1 MTLSGSDLQR
11 AAEDHLWLHFSRMAN
26 YRDGGVPIIVRGDGC
41 YLEDVNGKRYLD
53 ALAGLATV
61 QIGYSYGEEMGQ
73 AALEQMRELPF
84 YTNWSFAHPRAIELA
99 ETIASLA
106 PGDLNRVFF
115 VSSGSEAVESAWKLA
130 RQFHAMRGERRWKV
144 IARRTAYHG
153 TTMGALS
160 INGISAIRVPFE
172 PLVPGIVHVRNTN
185 RYHRPLDESEHEFT
199 ALLLEELE
207 EAIIQ
212 EDPKTV
218 AMVIME
224 PVQNAGGCFMPPEG
238 YFGGI
243 RTICDRY
250 GVLLCADEVIT
261 GFGRLGRWFASE
273 RYDVHPD
280 LITCAKGLS
289 SSYAAIGAV
298 IASDS
303 VAEPFLEGN
312 ASFAHGATFGGHPV
326 QAAVA
331 LKNIDIMRREHII
344 ERVVAHEE
352 LFRTK
357 LETLLDLPIVGDVR
371 GTGFFYSL
379 ELVKNKETRETF
391 SPAECEILLR
401 GRLSPRLLEL
411 GLICRSDDRGDPV
424 VMLIPPL
431 VAGAQEFDE
440 IVGILGEA
448 LTEMD
453 SALLAPQVGTLTP

>member
-1 MTLSGSDLQR
+1 
-11 AAEDHLWLHFSRMAN
+11 MAN

-401 GRLSPRLLEL
+401 GRL
-411 GLICRSDDRGDPV
+411 
-424 VMLIPPL
+424 
-431 VAGAQEFDE
+431 
-440 IVGILGEA
+440 
-448 LTEMD
+448 
-453 SALLAPQVGTLTP
+453 PQ

>member
-1 MTLSGSDLQR
+1 
-11 AAEDHLWLHFSRMAN
+11 MAN

>member
-1 MTLSGSDLQR
+1 
-11 AAEDHLWLHFSRMAN
+11 
-26 YRDGGVPIIVRGDGC
+26 
-41 YLEDVNGKRYLD
+41 
-53 ALAGLATV
+53 
-61 QIGYSYGEEMGQ
+61 
-73 AALEQMRELPF
+73 
-84 YTNWSFAHPRAIELA
+84 
-99 ETIASLA
+99 
-106 PGDLNRVFF
+106 
-115 VSSGSEAVESAWKLA
+115 
-130 RQFHAMRGERRWKV
+130 
-144 IARRTAYHG
+144 
-153 TTMGALS
+153 
-160 INGISAIRVPFE
+160 
-172 PLVPGIVHVRNTN
+172 
-185 RYHRPLDESEHEFT
+185 
-199 ALLLEELE
+199 
-207 EAIIQ
+207 
-212 EDPKTV
+212 
-218 AMVIME
+218 
-224 PVQNAGGCFMPPEG
+224 
-238 YFGGI
+238 
-243 RTICDRY
+243 
-250 GVLLCADEVIT
+250 
-261 GFGRLGRWFASE
+261 
-273 RYDVHPD
+273 
-280 LITCAKGLS
+280 
-289 SSYAAIGAV
+289 V

>member
-1 MTLSGSDLQR
+1 
-11 AAEDHLWLHFSRMAN
+11 MAN

-261 GFGRLGRWFASE
+261 GFGRLGRWFAS
-273 RYDVHPD
+273 RPHY
-280 LITCAKGLS
+280 LRKGS
-289 SSYAAIGAV
+289 V
-298 IASDS
+298 I
-303 VAEPFLEGN
+303 VL
-312 ASFAHGATFGGHPV
+312 
-326 QAAVA
+326 
-331 LKNIDIMRREHII
+331 RR
-344 ERVVAHEE
+344 
-352 LFRTK
+352 
-357 LETLLDLPIVGDVR
+357 
-371 GTGFFYSL
+371 
-379 ELVKNKETRETF
+379 
-391 SPAECEILLR
+391 
-401 GRLSPRLLEL
+401 
-411 GLICRSDDRGDPV
+411 DRRCDCV
-424 VMLIPPL
+424 
-431 VAGAQEFDE
+431 
-440 IVGILGEA
+440 
-448 LTEMD
+448 
-453 SALLAPQVGTLTP
+453 

>member
-1 MTLSGSDLQR
+1 M
-11 AAEDHLWLHFSRMAN
+11 
-26 YRDGGVPIIVRGDGC
+26 
-41 YLEDVNGKRYLD
+41 
-53 ALAGLATV
+53 
-61 QIGYSYGEEMGQ
+61 
-73 AALEQMRELPF
+73 ALEQMRELPF

>member
-1 MTLSGSDLQR
+1 
-11 AAEDHLWLHFSRMAN
+11 
-26 YRDGGVPIIVRGDGC
+26 
-41 YLEDVNGKRYLD
+41 
-53 ALAGLATV
+53 
-61 QIGYSYGEEMGQ
+61 
-73 AALEQMRELPF
+73 
-84 YTNWSFAHPRAIELA
+84 
-99 ETIASLA
+99 
-106 PGDLNRVFF
+106 
-115 VSSGSEAVESAWKLA
+115 
-130 RQFHAMRGERRWKV
+130 
-144 IARRTAYHG
+144 
-153 TTMGALS
+153 MGALS